1 MKALNN
7 SLSPKTQAA
16 RSGEAVGVMH
26 LHGRTKEAFAANRS
40 KKKRSESRAES
51 TADEQIR
58 EILPECR

>member
-16 RSGEAVGVMH
+16 RFGEAVMH
-26 LHGRTKEAFAANRS
+26 LDGRTKEAFAANRS
-40 KKKRSESRAES
+40 KKKRSESRAET